1 MTLTTL
7 KEMEQVA
14 EYFGKK
20 VLRDVDYSDFV
31 MQIPTLTHLFS
42 SRAILRAMH
51 FYQEN
56 ERVLKAEQALLNG
69 DTQAFLKQVNE
80 SGLSS
85 LVLLQNCFVP
95 GEVAQPVVLGIE
107 FSRSIIKDGAVR
119 VHGGGFAGSILAFV
133 NDNELDNYVNQ
144 MKRVFGTKNVFTAQI
159 RKVGT
164 TIIK

>member
-1 MTLTTL
+1 
-7 KEMEQVA
+7 MEEVA

-20 VLRDVDYSDFV
+20 VLRDVSFKEFKS
-31 MQIPTLTHLFS
+31 QLPTLTHLFS

-56 ERVLKAEQALLNG
+56 DRVLKAEQALIDG
-69 DTQAFLKQVNE
+69 DVKTFLKQVNE

-85 LVLLQNCFVP
+85 LVLLQNCYVP
-95 GEVAQPVVLGIE
+95 GEVSQPVVLGIE
-107 FSRSIIKDGAVR
+107 LSRSIIKDGAVR

-133 NDNELDNYVNQ
+133 SDKELDGYVNE
-144 MKRVFGTKNVFTAQI
+144 MKRVFGAKNVFTAQI

-164 TIIK
+164 TLIK